1 MKTFILL
8 VIGAIIG
15 LVGYHY
21 YQRFQH
27 PTLAQQAGAAAD
39 ATKETAGSF
48 KDTVVAK
55 SKQVGETMD
64 DARITT
70 VIKGKYTLDKDLS
83 VFAISVSCTDGKVLL
98 TGTVASDELAA
109 RAARLARET
118 GGVVGVNAQLVVK
131 N

>member
-15 LVGYHY
+15 LVGYRY
-21 YQRFQH
+21 YQRTQH
-27 PTLAQQAGAAAD
+27 PTLTQQAGAAAD
-39 ATKETAGSF
+39 ATKTKAGDF
-48 KDTVVAK
+48 KDAVVEK

-70 VIKGKYTLDKDLS
+70 VIKGKYALDKDLS
-83 VFAISVSCTDGKVLL
+83 MLAISVSCTDGNVKL

-118 GGVVGVNAQLVVK
+118 SGVHGVNAQLTVK